1 MKLSEIS
8 KTVVVMADT
17 HAKQLNE
24 LPHDL
29 VTAIKDADYVVHLGD
44 FTSFDLLQSL
54 RKLGNFCGVTGNHDD
69 INLFGELKRT
79 EQLEVCGKKL
89 GLIHGLIVPIAS
101 RTRMRGRFRKNG
113 QSVQAILYGH
123 THIPTMKRDNGVF
136 FFNPGTVAGKFPAPI
151 KSFGRLHIDGTITG
165 EIVVLDAHG
174 ANGPLMY
181 PPTVFIRNLIR
192 VAEAWF

>member
-1 MKLSEIS
+1 
-8 KTVVVMADT
+8 MADT

-24 LPHDL
+24 LPHEL
-29 VTAIKDADYVVHLGD
+29 VTSIKDADYVVHLGD
-44 FTSFDLLQSL
+44 FTSFDLLKSL

-79 EQLEVCGKKL
+79 EQLEICGKRL
-89 GLIHGLIVPIAS
+89 GLIHGLIVPIAG
-101 RTRMRGRFRKNG
+101 RARMRRRFRKNG

-123 THIPTMKRDNGVF
+123 THIPTIKNENGIF

-151 KSFGRLHIDGTITG
+151 KSFGRLHVDGTITG
-165 EIVVLDAHG
+165 EIVVLDKRG

-181 PPTVFIRNLIR
+181 PPTVFIRNIVTL
-192 VAEAWF
+192 VEAWF